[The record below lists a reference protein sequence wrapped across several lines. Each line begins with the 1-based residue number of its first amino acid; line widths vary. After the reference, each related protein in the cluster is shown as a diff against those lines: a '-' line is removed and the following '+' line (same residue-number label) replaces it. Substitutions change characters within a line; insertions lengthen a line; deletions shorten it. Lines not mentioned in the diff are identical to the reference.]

1 MVSAEVLHSVGKDS
15 RAFNKLNI
23 IQISRYVIGL
33 TWIYQGIFPKLL
45 HIAPLEQA
53 MTGSFGLSE
62 ELTYILI
69 KSAGVGEVLFGLM
82 FIFLYKLK
90 AIQLLN
96 LAALIGLLAFVAV
109 MVPYILIEA
118 FNPVTTNIP
127 LLVLGYILLQQT
139 GSAAKQPQ
147 LEQ

>member
-1 MVSAEVLHSVGKDS
+1 MLHSIGKDS

-23 IQISRYVIGL
+23 IQISRYIIGL

-53 MTGSFGLSE
+53 ITGSFGLSE

-90 AIQLLN
+90 PVQLIN

-139 GSAAKQPQ
+139 GSAAKQP
-147 LEQ
+147 

>member
-1 MVSAEVLHSVGKDS
+1 
-15 RAFNKLNI
+15 
-23 IQISRYVIGL
+23 
-33 TWIYQGIFPKLL
+33 
-45 HIAPLEQA
+45 
-53 MTGSFGLSE
+53 MTGSLGLSE

-90 AIQLLN
+90 AIQLIN